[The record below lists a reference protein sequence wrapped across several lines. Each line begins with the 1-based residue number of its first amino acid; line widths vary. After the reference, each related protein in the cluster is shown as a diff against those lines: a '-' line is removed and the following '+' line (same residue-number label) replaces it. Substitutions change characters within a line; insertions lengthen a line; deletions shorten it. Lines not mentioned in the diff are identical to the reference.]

1 MAATWVMNTLT
12 PSPLLISLMSTVATL
27 PFFLFT
33 FPAGAIADMVD
44 RRRLLCVMNLWLAI
58 IAAGLAA
65 LVWLKFVNPYVIL
78 AAVFLL
84 GVGFAINAPAWT
96 AIIPEVV
103 TKEELPAAITL
114 GGLQLNVSGIIGP
127 SIGGMLLPVFGANV
141 VFAINAF
148 CFLFVIWAL
157 LMWRKPIEPSQ
168 GPQEGF
174 FGSFASAIRYVRLT
188 PAIRVVVLRGALFG
202 LFIALIPALLPVVGL
217 KKLYLGA
224 SHLGL
229 LFTSMA
235 VGSVLGA
242 VFVVP
247 RVRASFT
254 PNAVTIL
261 ACAMLGLVYFLMGC
275 INQAWGFMLV
285 AALAGTAWTIAA
297 SELWVAGQNAAPDW
311 ARGRMN
317 AVYMM
322 VSSGS
327 MAIGGIVWGAAAT
340 FYGLD
345 WALHGAS
352 ILLLC
357 SLPLLFRLS
366 IDFVHELTQ
375 QSPLDWDSHSG
386 LEVPNPEEGPVKVTM
401 GFQIEPSKRDQFLN
415 LLREIRDIYLR
426 NGVSNFR
433 VYEDLARK
441 HSFRIEM
448 VVATWREHLLQQERM
463 TSTERKTL
471 DEVRRLHHAKGAPEI
486 RYYISREKEILSRED
501 GT

>member
-1 MAATWVMNTLT
+1 
-12 PSPLLISLMSTVATL
+12 
-27 PFFLFT
+27 
-33 FPAGAIADMVD
+33 MVD

-157 LMWRKPIEPSQ
+157 LMWRRPIEPSQ

-352 ILLLC
+352 ILLLF

-386 LEVPNPEEGPVKVTM
+386 LEVPNPEEGPVEVTM

-463 TSTERKTL
+463 TSTERETL

-486 RYYISREKEILSRED
+486 RYYISRDQQIFSRKD

>member
-1 MAATWVMNTLT
+1 MNTLT

-33 FPAGAIADMVD
+33 FPAGAIADIMD
-44 RRRLLCVMNLWLAI
+44 RRRLLCIMNLWLAVM
-58 IAAGLAA
+58 AAGLAA
-65 LVWLKFVNPYVIL
+65 LVWLKLVNPYVIL

-114 GGLQLNVSGIIGP
+114 GGLQLNISGIIGP
-127 SIGGMLLPVFGANV
+127 SIGGILLPVFGANV
-141 VFAINAF
+141 VFAINAL
-148 CFLFVIWAL
+148 CFLLVIWAL

-168 GPQEGF
+168 RLTEGF
-174 FGSFASAIRYVRLT
+174 FGSFASAIRYMRVT
-188 PAIRVVVLRGALFG
+188 PAVRVVVLRGVLFG
-202 LFIALIPALLPVVGL
+202 LFIAVIPALLPVVGL

-247 RVRASFT
+247 RIRARFT

-275 INQAWGFMLV
+275 NNQAWGFMLV

-322 VSSGS
+322 VSNGS
-327 MAIGGIVWGAAAT
+327 MAIGGILWGAAAT

-352 ILLLC
+352 ILLLF

-366 IDFVHELTQ
+366 IDFAHELTQ
-375 QSPLDWDSHSG
+375 QQFFLIPDSDNE
-386 LEVPNPEEGPVKVTM
+386 LEVPDPEEGPVEVTM
-401 GFQIEPSKRDQFLN
+401 SFQIEPSKRDQFLN
-415 LLREIRDIYLR
+415 LLREIREIYLR
-426 NGVSNFR
+426 NGVSSFR

-448 VVATWREHLLQQERM
+448 VMATWREHLLQQERM
-463 TSTERKTL
+463 ASSERETW
-471 DEVRRLHHAKGAPEI
+471 DEVRRLHHAQGPPEI
-486 RYYISREKEILSRED
+486 RVYISREKEIVPQKMPRPLKD
-501 GT
+501 

>member
-1 MAATWVMNTLT
+1 M
-12 PSPLLISLMSTVATL
+12 ATL

-33 FPAGAIADMVD
+33 FPAGAIADMMD
-44 RRRLLCVMNLWLAI
+44 RRKLLCIMNLWLAI

-65 LVWLKFVNPYVIL
+65 LVWLKLVNPYVIL
-78 AAVFLL
+78 TAVFLL

-141 VFAINAF
+141 VFVINAS

-168 GPQEGF
+168 RLAEGF
-174 FGSFASAIRYVRLT
+174 FGSFATAIHYVRVT
-188 PAIRVVVLRGALFG
+188 PAVRVVVLRGVLFG
-202 LFIALIPALLPVVGL
+202 LFIAVIPALLPVVGL

-247 RVRASFT
+247 RIRASFT
-254 PNAVTIL
+254 PNAVTIV

-275 INQAWGFMLV
+275 INQAWAFMLV

-322 VSSGS
+322 VSNGS
-327 MAIGGIVWGAAAT
+327 MAIGGILWGAAAT

-352 ILLLC
+352 ILLLF

-366 IDFVHELTQ
+366 IDFAHELTQ
-375 QSPLDWDSHSG
+375 QQFFLIPDSDNE
-386 LEVPNPEEGPVKVTM
+386 LEVPDPEEGPVEVIM

-415 LLREIRDIYLR
+415 LLREIREIYLR
-426 NGVSNFR
+426 NGVSSFR

-441 HSFRIEM
+441 NLFRIEM
-448 VVATWREHLLQQERM
+448 VVATWRDHVLQQERM
-463 TSTERKTL
+463 ASTERETWDK
-471 DEVRRLHHAKGAPEI
+471 VRRLHRAQGVPEI
-486 RYYISREKEILSRED
+486 RLYISREKEIVPQKVRAP
-501 GT
+501 